1 MPDTEMFR
9 ALEQRRLLSLVE
21 SNMTVA
27 EQLHA
32 DDYQLITPG
41 GRTLNKRDYLDGIEA
56 GVLDYV
62 VFEAASEISVLA
74 GADVVCLRYQ
84 ALIDI
89 TFGDGEHDRGLFW
102 HTDIYADRGEGWQAV
117 WSHATKI

>member
-1 MPDTEMFR
+1 MTDADMFR

-21 SNMTVA
+21 ANMTVA

-41 GRTLNKRDYLDGIEA
+41 GRTLGKRDYLDGIAA
-56 GVLDYV
+56 GVLDYAA
-62 VFEAASEISVLA
+62 FEAASEIAVLA
-74 GADVVCLRYQ
+74 GSDIVCLRYQ

-89 TFGDGEHDRGLFW
+89 TFGEGEHDRGLFW
-102 HTDIYADRGEGWQAV
+102 HTDIYAERDAGWQAV
-117 WSHATKI
+117 WSHATRI